1 MNIFDIDTIFA
12 TVWGYDL
19 SYLEL
24 IGFITGFVS
33 IFLAGKGHVLT
44 FWIGLLNCAVFFSLF
59 YQQHLYSMMLLQ
71 FVFASINIYGIV
83 KWTFPKKSEQNRD
96 KKLRI
101 TKLTTKAL
109 VSYFLVIVL
118 GGVLWGWFMVY
129 LAHQFPEFVTTPVY
143 PYVDAILLIS
153 NIVGQTWVA
162 RKKIENWPLWI
173 LVDAASC
180 ILWLVMGLKLTAI
193 LYVLYII
200 ISVYAW
206 FNWRKQMDEEH
217 AILRKN
223 KNKLI
228 IK

>member
-1 MNIFDIDTIFA
+1 MNFFDIHNIVA
-12 TVWGYDL
+12 TLWGYDL

-33 IFLAGKGHVLT
+33 IYLAGKGHVLT

-71 FVFASINIYGIV
+71 FVFASINIYGII
-83 KWTFPKKSEQNRD
+83 KWTFPKKSEQNAE

-101 TKLTTKAL
+101 STLSTKAL
-109 VSYFLVIVL
+109 ISYMLTIVL
-118 GGVLWGWFMVY
+118 GGVAWGWFMVY
-129 LAHQFPEFVTTPVY
+129 LSNRFPDFVQTPAY

-173 LVDAASC
+173 LVDSVSC
-180 ILWLVMGLKLTAI
+180 VLWLVMGMKLTAL
-193 LYVLYII
+193 LYVLYVI
-200 ISVYAW
+200 ISIYAW
-206 FNWRKQMDEEH
+206 FNWRKQLDEERALARAKKRNH
-217 AILRKN
+217 
-223 KNKLI
+223 
-228 IK
+228 